1 MYLEFGILKLEFY
14 LFNVFFV
21 LQNLRLMDTS
31 KIIEIIAY
39 TLPSIVTGGVA
50 YYLFNAYFQD
60 QQNSRRWLMQKE
72 NQKQALPLR
81 LQAYERM
88 VLFLER
94 IHPAQ
99 LVMRVVPPT
108 EDKNDYAT
116 LLIHAIQTEFE
127 HNLTQQIYLT
137 NESWDV
143 VTKSKNTTIQ
153 LIRKTSLKM
162 DIANASQLRESILKE
177 LIEMEAPSSIAINFL
192 KEELKNIL

>member
-1 MYLEFGILKLEFY
+1 
-14 LFNVFFV
+14 
-21 LQNLRLMDTS
+21 MDTS
-31 KIIEIIAY
+31 KIIELASY
-39 TLPSIVTGGVA
+39 TLPSLVTGGVA
-50 YYLFNAYFQD
+50 YYLFHSFFKNEE
-60 QQNSRRWLMQKE
+60 NRRRYELIKV

-99 LVMRVVPPT
+99 LVIRVAPPT

-137 NESWDV
+137 NESWDIV
-143 VTKSKNTTIQ
+143 NKSKNTTIQ
-153 LIRKTSLKM
+153 LIRNTSLKM
-162 DIANASQLRESILKE
+162 DIANANQLREGILKE
-177 LIEMEAPSSIAINFL
+177 LTDMEAPSSIAINFL

>member
-1 MYLEFGILKLEFY
+1 
-14 LFNVFFV
+14 
-21 LQNLRLMDTS
+21 MDTS

-50 YYLFNAYFQD
+50 YYLFNAHFQD
-60 QQNSRRWLMQKE
+60 QQNTRRWLMQKE

-137 NESWDV
+137 NESWDI
-143 VTKSKNTTIQ
+143 VTKSKNTTVQ
-153 LIRKTSLKM
+153 LIRNTSLKM
-162 DIANASQLRESILKE
+162 DIANASQLREGILKE

-192 KEELKNIL
+192 KEELKNVL

>member
-1 MYLEFGILKLEFY
+1 
-14 LFNVFFV
+14 
-21 LQNLRLMDTS
+21 MDTS

-50 YYLFNAYFQD
+50 YYLFNAHFQD
-60 QQNSRRWLMQKE
+60 QQNTRRWLMQKE

-137 NESWDV
+137 NESWDI
-143 VTKSKNTTIQ
+143 VTKSKNTTVQ
-153 LIRKTSLKM
+153 LIRNTSLKM
-162 DIANASQLRESILKE
+162 DIANASKLREGILKE

-192 KEELKNIL
+192 KEELKNVL